1 MKPMLSSRDFS
12 QEYRSEPQCADRIP
26 GRILLLLDQKENRRL
41 LAESLAS
48 RYEVIPDDSD
58 EALHK
63 PFDLCI
69 IDGHALDRLLPCVRA
84 RKATEHP
91 VFLPVL
97 LVTSSRNGV
106 GMVQRHLWK
115 SVDESIASPI
125 KKAELLARLEILLR
139 ARRLSSENAVLLR
152 QLEAEVE
159 LAAHVEMDLLPASL
173 PVLSGFEV
181 AARTVPAREV
191 GGDFYE
197 WQETGHGELDFTVGD
212 AMGRGMPAALLMAT
226 VRAALRTAERM
237 RPPAAALEM
246 VRAGLEKDLVRT
258 EGFVTLF
265 HGRLNA
271 AARRLQYVDAGH
283 AHLFVLHE
291 DGSFANLLPRGP
303 ALGIPSPKPYEEGAF
318 VFSPGDALIIY
329 TDGILDAEPELELD
343 HTTLAGRLTSG
354 QNAAGMVAQLLETAT
369 NENSL
374 PEDDVTAVVLRCL
387 PDERQQALGKKA
399 V

>member
-1 MKPMLSSRDFS
+1 M
-12 QEYRSEPQCADRIP
+12 P

-41 LAESLAS
+41 LSEWLTS

-58 EALHK
+58 EALCA

-69 IDGHALDRLLPCVRA
+69 IDGRALDRLLLRVRA
-84 RKATEHP
+84 RKAAEHS
-91 VFLPVL
+91 VFLPIL

-125 KKAELLARLEILLR
+125 QKAELQARLEILLR
-139 ARRLSSENAVLLR
+139 ARRLSCENAKLLR

-159 LAAHVEMDLLPASL
+159 LAAHVEMDLLPDRL

-197 WQETGHGELDFTVGD
+197 WQETGRGELDFTVGD

-237 RPPAAALEM
+237 RPPAGALEL

-265 HGRLNA
+265 HGRLDV
-271 AARRLQYVDAGH
+271 AARRLRYVDAGH
-283 AHLFVLHE
+283 AHVFIHHN
-291 DGSFANLLPRGP
+291 DGTFANLLPRGP

-318 VFSPGDALIIY
+318 FFSPGDALIIY
-329 TDGILDAEPELELD
+329 TDGILDAEPELELN
-343 HTTLAGRLTSG
+343 HCTLAGRLSG
-354 QNAAGMVAQLLETAT
+354 ARNAAGMVDQLLENAT
-369 NENSL
+369 NQDSL

-387 PDERQQALGKKA
+387 PEEKPRARGEKA
-399 V
+399 A

>member
-1 MKPMLSSRDFS
+1 M
-12 QEYRSEPQCADRIP
+12 P

-41 LAESLAS
+41 LSDWLTS
-48 RYEVIPDDSD
+48 RYEVIGDDSD
-58 EALHK
+58 EALQQ

-69 IDGHALDRLLPCVRA
+69 IDGHALDRLLPRVRA
-84 RKATEHP
+84 RKTAEHP

-115 SVDESIASPI
+115 SVDESIGSPI
-125 KKAELLARLEILLR
+125 KKAELQARLEILLR
-139 ARRLSSENAVLLR
+139 ARRLSSENAALLR

-159 LAAHVEMDLLPASL
+159 LAAHVEMDLLPESP
-173 PVLSGFEV
+173 PVLPGFEV

-197 WQETGHGELDFTVGD
+197 WQETERGALDFTVGD

-237 RPPAAALEM
+237 RPPAAALEL

-265 HGRLNA
+265 HGRLDA
-271 AARRLQYVDAGH
+271 ATRRLQYVDAGH
-283 AHLFVLHE
+283 AHLFIRHE
-291 DGSFANLLPRGP
+291 DGSFGNLLPRGP
-303 ALGIPSPKPYEEGAF
+303 ALGIPSPKPYQEGAYTF
-318 VFSPGDALIIY
+318 APGDALIVY

-343 HTTLAGRLTSG
+343 HQALAGRLANT
-354 QNAAGMVAQLLETAT
+354 QDAAGMVERLLRTAT
-369 NENSL
+369 SEDSL

-387 PDERQQALGKKA
+387 PAHESGNGEEKRSRIARRVTRQVHAGR
-399 V
+399 